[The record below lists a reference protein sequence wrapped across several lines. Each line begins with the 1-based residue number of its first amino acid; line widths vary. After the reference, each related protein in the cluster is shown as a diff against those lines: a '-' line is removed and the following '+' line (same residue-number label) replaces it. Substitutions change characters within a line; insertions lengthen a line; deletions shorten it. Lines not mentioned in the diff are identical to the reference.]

1 MKLNKNLAVS
11 ETGFIFNP
19 STGDSFSA
27 NTIGAEVLNLLK
39 EGQNAADIKQAL
51 ADKYDVDKTV
61 LEKDVDDFIVLLRDN
76 NLLQYEQR

>member
-27 NTIGAEVLNLLK
+27 NTIGAEVINLLK
-39 EGQNAADIKQAL
+39 EGKEL
-51 ADKYDVDKTV
+51 ADVKSILFDKYEVEKSA
-61 LEKDVDDFIVLLRDN
+61 LEKDIDDFVVLLRDN
-76 NLLQYEQR
+76 NLLHYENR

>member
-39 EGQNAADIKQAL
+39 EGQGIEEIKTGL
-51 ADKYDVDKTV
+51 SDKYDVDKTV
-61 LEKDVDDFIVLLRDN
+61 LEKDIDDFVSLLRDN
-76 NLLQYEQR
+76 NLLQYEPR

>member
-27 NTIGAEVLNLLK
+27 NTIGAEVINLLK
-39 EGQNAADIKQAL
+39 EGKEL
-51 ADKYDVDKTV
+51 ADVKKILLEQYEVDKTV
-61 LEKDVDDFIVLLRDN
+61 LEKDIDDFVVLLRDN
-76 NLLQYEQR
+76 NLLHYENR

>member
-1 MKLNKNLAVS
+1 MKLNKNLTVS

-39 EGQNAADIKQAL
+39 EGQGIEEIKKNL
-51 ADKYDVDKTV
+51 TDRYDVEKTV
-61 LEKDVDDFIVLLRDN
+61 LEKDIDDFIVLLRDN